1 MSVNQ
6 IDVNAVNART
16 EAEKVAGVEIP
27 VIDLP
32 VVEGKKATVR
42 IHMAP
47 GDSACVS
54 CEGWYDVRT
63 AKVLFMF
70 SFAELFVFC
79 SPTPTGVGVRNRIK

>member
-54 CEGWYDVRT
+54 CEG
-63 AKVLFMF
+63 
-70 SFAELFVFC
+70 
-79 SPTPTGVGVRNRIK
+79 